1 MKRLLCTS
9 LVAMTVV
16 GCSSS
21 DPYQRRVDEERTR
34 QERYTERAI
43 DKAPKWMTE
52 LPKSNA
58 AVYANGTA
66 TSSDFTMADNKA
78 KVMAYG
84 KICMAAGGEVDQRS
98 TVYRNDLTDTSVE
111 SSDMAIRSL
120 CRSVDI
126 SGVETVEVK
135 RVAEGTRFRSYVL
148 VALPTG
154 DANAIV
160 KRKDNIQ
167 AQKQAEQRSAEV
179 FREMDKR

>member
-1 MKRLLCTS
+1 
-9 LVAMTVV
+9 
-16 GCSSS
+16 
-21 DPYQRRVDEERTR
+21 
-34 QERYTERAI
+34 
-43 DKAPKWMTE
+43 
-52 LPKSNA
+52 
-58 AVYANGTA
+58 
-66 TSSDFTMADNKA
+66 MADNKA

-111 SSDMAIRSL
+111 SSEMAIRSL

-160 KRKDNIQ
+160 KRRDNIR
-167 AQKQAEQRSAEV
+167 AQQQAEQRGVEV

>member
-66 TSSDFTMADNKA
+66 TSADFTMADNKA